1 MAEINWTN
9 NHIQQEIRDTSVA
22 AWELNANL
30 YASGIIP
37 QKSSKRSTGTY
48 WEYDKAYFMST
59 QVATRQP
66 GTVAPIAKYAASIA
80 TYSITQKH
88 LSVAVTNEE
97 IVEASDT
104 LEPMNDASN
113 FLGNNFVVDY
123 EIDFAN
129 TFLADDVWEFQA
141 AGATGASTNPIDGD
155 VTLPIGT
162 SGAGSFRFWNEGAA
176 GESDPILILKQAVRT
191 MQKQTGMRPNK
202 LLIPRLVFDQLEE
215 NEQVKQWASLTI
227 GVNGGDDQT
236 KAILQKNIG
245 SGVGGAPIDI
255 QVVEMSYQNITS
267 IAYANRDTQN
277 FNFGQT
283 STPTFGDMEWVLE
296 TSCLLMYS
304 GPSFSKYSRTAA
316 ACMKWDGLT
325 DTMAGSDP
333 SLARGSVGGGI
344 DSTNLLIRARY
355 VKENFTSY
363 VDGFFAYDNN
373 VVSPQL
379 GFYLKNCINPA
390 TV

>member
-22 AWELNANL
+22 AWELNSNL

-37 QKSSKRSTGTY
+37 SKSSKRSTGLY

-66 GTVAPIAKYAASIA
+66 GTVAPVAKYAASTA
-80 TYSITQKH
+80 TYNIPQKH

-97 IVEASDT
+97 IVEASDA
-104 LEPMNDASN
+104 LEPMNDASS

-129 TFLADDVWEFQA
+129 SFLADDVWEFQA
-141 AGATGASTNPIDGD
+141 TGQAGATTLPIDGD
-155 VTLPIGT
+155 VTLPIGAT
-162 SGAGSFRFWNEGAA
+162 GAGVFRQFDQGAA
-176 GESDPILILKQAVRT
+176 GESDPILILKQAIRT
-191 MQKQTGMRPNK
+191 MQKQTGLRPNK
-202 LLIPRLVFDQLEE
+202 LLIPRLVFDALED

-227 GVNGGDDQT
+227 GITGGDDQT
-236 KAILQKNIG
+236 KAILQKNMG
-245 SGVGGAPIDI
+245 SGVGGTPIDI
-255 QVVEMSYQNITS
+255 QIVEMSYQNITS
-267 IAYANRDTQN
+267 IAYANRDVQN
-277 FNFGQT
+277 MNFGQT

-296 TSCLLMYS
+296 KSCLLMHS
-304 GPSFSKYSRTAA
+304 GGSFNKFSRTAA

-333 SLARGSVGGGI
+333 ALARGSVGGGI

-363 VDGFFAYDNN
+363 VDGYFAYDNN
-373 VVSPQL
+373 VISPQL
-379 GFYLKNCINPA
+379 GFYLKSCIA
-390 TV
+390 